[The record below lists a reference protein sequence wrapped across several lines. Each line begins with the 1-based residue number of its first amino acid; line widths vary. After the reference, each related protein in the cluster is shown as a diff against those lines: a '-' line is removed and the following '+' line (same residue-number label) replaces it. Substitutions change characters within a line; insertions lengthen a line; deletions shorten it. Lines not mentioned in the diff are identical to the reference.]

1 VDVVK
6 KHIFFAAVVFV
17 SVFGSSIW
25 VWAQESGRLVQAS
38 VSSVPAVEA
47 HPSLP
52 DNTVDERL
60 VYEVGWSGIPAAH
73 AEWNAHMERDEGSPR
88 LAVRTRAETYPYVS
102 IFWEMRDEAEAWMD
116 GGSNRPL
123 RFELK
128 RRENALRSKT
138 RFDFD
143 HDENALSIVRDE
155 KESGNRKVEN
165 LTLDLV
171 GQYDPISAAMALR
184 NLPLEEGTPA
194 EVLVYTGD
202 NLYRLTFSII
212 GREQVTVPAGTFEA
226 LVVQPEVFNLDKN
239 GPNKKLKS
247 AKIWVT
253 DDARRI
259 LLKIKSEVFIGWVYA
274 ELTEMS

>member
-1 VDVVK
+1 
-6 KHIFFAAVVFV
+6 
-17 SVFGSSIW
+17 
-25 VWAQESGRLVQAS
+25 
-38 VSSVPAVEA
+38 
-47 HPSLP
+47 
-52 DNTVDERL
+52 
-60 VYEVGWSGIPAAH
+60 
-73 AEWNAHMERDEGSPR
+73 
-88 LAVRTRAETYPYVS
+88 
-102 IFWEMRDEAEAWMD
+102 MD
-116 GGSNRPL
+116 GGTNRPL
-123 RFELK
+123 SFEVK

-143 HDENALSIVRDE
+143 YDEGALSIVRDE
-155 KESGNRKVEN
+155 KEAGKRKVEN
-165 LTLDLV
+165 QKRVLV

-184 NLPLEEGTPA
+184 KLSLDEGTPA

-202 NLYRLTFSII
+202 NLYRLTFNII
-212 GREQVTVPAGTFEA
+212 GREHVTVPAGTFDA
-226 LVVQPEVFNLDKN
+226 IVVQPEVFNLDKN